1 MTRLMAVL
9 NITPDSFSDG
19 GLYLSPHSALTR
31 ARQLLSEGADILDI
45 GGESTRPGA
54 SPVSAEEELRRV
66 LPVVE
71 ALASESA
78 VPLSIDTAK
87 PEVAETCLRAGAR
100 IVNDV
105 TGLTNPEMLRVAARH
120 HASVVIM
127 HMRGTPQTM
136 RSLTGYDD
144 LIADISSFLGA
155 QARLARDHGIDD
167 IILDPGIGFAK
178 TAAQSFLILRRL
190 PEFAALGYPV
200 LIGASRK
207 SFLGTLSSSAD
218 PEQRLEASVAAAV
231 VAAMNGASIVRVHDV
246 RETRK
251 ALEVVNA
258 VHGAAN
264 QPQ

>member
-1 MTRLMAVL
+1 MAVL
-9 NITPDSFSDG
+9 NVTPDSFSDG
-19 GLYLSPHSALTR
+19 GLYLSPDSALAR
-31 ARQLLSEGADILDI
+31 ARQLLHDGADILDI

-54 SPVSAEEELRRV
+54 APVSAEDELRRV

-71 ALASESA
+71 ALASETA
-78 VPLSIDTAK
+78 VPLSIDTGK
-87 PEVAETCLRAGAR
+87 PEVAEACLRAGAR

-136 RSLTGYDD
+136 RSLTAYDD
-144 LIADISSFLGA
+144 LVADIATFLSA
-155 QARLARDHGIDD
+155 QAALARDHGIDD

-178 TAAQSFLILRRL
+178 TSAQSFLLLQRL

-207 SFLGTLSSSAD
+207 SFLGTLPSSAD
-218 PEQRLEASVAAAV
+218 PAQRLEASVAAAV
-231 VAAMNGASIVRVHDV
+231 VAAMNGASILRVHDV

-251 ALEVVNA
+251 ALEVVQA
-258 VHGAAN
+258 VRTAASE
-264 QPQ
+264 PL